1 MALLFV
7 SPFHDPKPW
16 VDAIRA
22 RMPELEIR
30 VWPDIGDP
38 AGIDYALA
46 WKPPAGLLA
55 GLPNLKGVSSIG
67 AGVEH
72 LLNDPTLP
80 AMLPVAR
87 IVDGRL
93 VGGMTEYVLL
103 HVLRHHRKLDLLMAN
118 QRAGRWQW
126 IPPADTL
133 RTTVGVMGLGVLGG
147 AAAVA
152 LADLGFRVIGW
163 STSAK
168 DLRGVESFAG
178 DQQRDAF
185 LSLSQILVCL
195 LPLTPATRGIL
206 NRDTLRRLPYGAY
219 VINAGRGGQLVE
231 EDLLGLLESGHLS
244 GATLDVF
251 QREPLPAGH
260 PFWSHPRV
268 TVTPHNAADSIPES
282 IAPQIVENVRRAR
295 AGQPLI
301 NLVDRAKGY

>member
-16 VDAIRA
+16 VAAIRD

-30 VWPDIGDP
+30 VWPEIGDP
-38 AGIDYALA
+38 AGIHYALA

-55 GLPNLKGVSSIG
+55 GLPNLKGVSSVG

-72 LLNDPTLP
+72 LLDDPTLP
-80 AMLPVAR
+80 ASLPVAR
-87 IVDGRL
+87 IVDDRL

-103 HVLRHHRKLDLLMAN
+103 HVLRHHRKLDLLIAN
-118 QRAGRWQW
+118 QRAGRWRW

-163 STSAK
+163 STGLK

-178 DQQRDAF
+178 DDQRDAF
-185 LSLSQILVCL
+185 LALSQILVCL

-206 NRDTLRRLPYGAY
+206 NRDTLRRLPHGAY
-219 VINAGRGGQLVE
+219 VINAGRGGQMVE

-251 QREPLPAGH
+251 QHEPLSAGH